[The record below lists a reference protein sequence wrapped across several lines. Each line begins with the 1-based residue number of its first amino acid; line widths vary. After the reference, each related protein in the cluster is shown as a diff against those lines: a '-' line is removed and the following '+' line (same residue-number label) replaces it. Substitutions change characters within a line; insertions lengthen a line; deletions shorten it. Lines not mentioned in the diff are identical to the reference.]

1 MAGIIESTNQ
11 FQTLLIALVLIV
23 AVVYFF
29 IELRRIESRINGLEV
44 GMRKIVNST
53 QVRNTPPEKPKVTE
67 GFVDSKN
74 ESIPLEQTKDQ
85 PSERIVDITTKEY
98 DVTNDIVQE
107 PVDTSINQEVV
118 ENIVEEP
125 TVEDVTAEEPSVEE
139 PSVEEPSVEEP
150 TVEEP
155 SVEEPSVEE
164 PTIED
169 VTEGFSES
177 VDDIV
182 DNVLEQEDEDET
194 GINIQI
200 SDNSSINDPILD
212 ISTINYES
220 YTIKELK
227 DILSEMNLST
237 SGNKSKLIQRII
249 SNKK

>member
-74 ESIPLEQTKDQ
+74 ESKPLEKTKDQ

-107 PVDTSINQEVV
+107 PVDTSITQEVV
-118 ENIVEEP
+118 ENIV
-125 TVEDVTAEEPSVEE
+125 EEPSVEE

-150 TVEEP
+150 
-155 SVEEPSVEE
+155 SVEEPSVE
-164 PTIED
+164 D
-169 VTEGFSES
+169 VTEDFSES

>member
-74 ESIPLEQTKDQ
+74 ESKPLEQTKDQ

-125 TVEDVTAEEPSVEE
+125 TVEDVTA
-139 PSVEEPSVEEP
+139 
-150 TVEEP
+150 EEP

-227 DILSEMNLST
+227 DILSDMNLST

>member
-74 ESIPLEQTKDQ
+74 ESKPLEQTKDQ

-107 PVDTSINQEVV
+107 PVDTSITQEVV

-125 TVEDVTAEEPSVEE
+125 TVEEPSVEE

-150 TVEEP
+150 SVEEP

-169 VTEGFSES
+169 VTEDFSES

-227 DILSEMNLST
+227 DILSDMNLST

>member
-74 ESIPLEQTKDQ
+74 ESKPLEQTKDQ

-107 PVDTSINQEVV
+107 PVDTSITQEVV

-125 TVEDVTAEEPSVEE
+125 T
-139 PSVEEPSVEEP
+139 
-150 TVEEP
+150 
-155 SVEEPSVEE
+155 VEEPSVEE

-169 VTEGFSES
+169 VTEDFSES

-227 DILSEMNLST
+227 DILSDMNLST

>member
-53 QVRNTPPEKPKVTE
+53 QVRNTSHEKPKVTE

-74 ESIPLEQTKDQ
+74 ESKPLEQTKDQ

-107 PVDTSINQEVV
+107 PVDTSITQEVV
-118 ENIVEEP
+118 ENI
-125 TVEDVTAEEPSVEE
+125 
-139 PSVEEPSVEEP
+139 VEEPSVEEP

-155 SVEEPSVEE
+155 SFEDVTAEDATVEELSVEEPSV
-164 PTIED
+164 ED

-200 SDNSSINDPILD
+200 SENSSINDPILD